1 MRGKIVNL
9 CIGFLDILF
18 GVLILVYTLNVP
30 QDQTLL
36 TVQEYSVTRIILFA
50 IYGVLAI
57 VFAINLIQ
65 YYNHIK
71 DNTFKTG
78 YMLALFVISFI
89 FIKQPA
95 IASFT
100 ILAGIIIVFNS
111 LKENLVEIDS
121 TTAISVAVLVMA
133 AIVLLMAFSLSYKQ
147 VGNYIKDKE
156 NENETEFK
164 PTFFKYITELG
175 IDDIYINV
183 KKDGKYGYI
192 NQNGDI
198 VIDFKY
204 DYASP
209 FVKIVQY
216 NKIFDIA
223 LVCIDGSSQ
232 IILKN
237 ERLVMSY
244 RTESSDDNYAAKM
257 QELENVY
264 KQILGQGTEMETE
277 VPYVTSNIT
286 RAPAYL
292 EDFDT
297 EYTYR
302 YDYNDEYDVIIT
314 KSSLGLGDKYEL
326 AKKDNLDIRIKLD
339 ANNLAYDEHYLYLFS
354 NGTIPFYDLSNREQ
368 GWFTNYGKKTS
379 MTGKAQILDFF
390 DDKILIKNYND
401 KTIYFIDGNGEMQ
414 SEAYRNIYVSK
425 DKERYIVKTINNKY
439 KIIDKDYNKVIENEY
454 DVLDPYLAN
463 YGLYIVANLED
474 DIEFNDY
481 GFAKMNFSIINAN
494 GDVLIDNLEQ
504 IYKNYYQISNDKS
517 IAYATRYSQFLDD
530 LKSIEYH
537 FVGDN
542 FYSNY

>member
-223 LVCIDGSSQ
+223 LVCIDGRSQ

>member
-36 TVQEYSVTRIILFA
+36 TVQENSVTRIILFA
-50 IYGVLAI
+50 IYGVLAV

-65 YYNHIK
+65 YYNHVK

-121 TTAISVAVLVMA
+121 TTAISVTVLVMA
-133 AIVLLMAFSLSYKQ
+133 AIVLLMGLSLSYKQ

-192 NQNGDI
+192 NQYGDV

-209 FVKIVQY
+209 FIKIAQY

-264 KQILGQGTEMETE
+264 KQILGQGTEMEME
-277 VPYVTSNIT
+277 VPYITSNIT
-286 RAPAYL
+286 RAPVYV

-390 DDKILIKNYND
+390 DDKILIKNFND
-401 KTIYFIDGNGEMQ
+401 KTVYFIDSNGEMQ

-425 DKERYIVKTINNKY
+425 DKERYIVKTMNNKY
-439 KIIDKDYNKVIENEY
+439 KVIDKAYNKVIENEY

-463 YGLYIVANLED
+463 YGLYIVANVED

-494 GDVLIDNLEQ
+494 GDVLIDNVEQ
-504 IYKNYYQISNDKS
+504 VYKNYYQISNDKS
-517 IAYATRYSQFLDD
+517 VAYATRYSQFLDN

>member
-36 TVQEYSVTRIILFA
+36 TVQENSVTRIILFA
-50 IYGVLAI
+50 IYGVLAV

-65 YYNHIK
+65 YYNHVK

-121 TTAISVAVLVMA
+121 TTAISVTVLVMA
-133 AIVLLMAFSLSYKQ
+133 AIVLLMGLSLSYKQ

-192 NQNGDI
+192 NQNGDV

-209 FVKIVQY
+209 FIKIAQY

-277 VPYVTSNIT
+277 VPYITSNIAK
-286 RAPAYL
+286 APVYA
-292 EDFDT
+292 EEFDT

-326 AKKDNLDIRIKLD
+326 AKKDNLDIRIRLD

-368 GWFTNYGKKTS
+368 GWFTTYGKKTS

-390 DDKILIKNYND
+390 EDKILIKNYND
-401 KTIYFIDGNGEMQ
+401 KTVYFIDSNGEMQ

-439 KIIDKDYNKVIENEY
+439 KVIDKAYNKVIENEY

-463 YGLYIVANLED
+463 YGLYIVANVED

-494 GDVLIDNLEQ
+494 GDVLIDNVEQ
-504 IYKNYYQISNDKS
+504 VYKNYYQISNDKS
-517 IAYATRYSQFLDD
+517 VAYATRYSQFLDN